1 MIVRDLKQDEGMR
14 ISNSNSYKEI
24 RRGDIYYANIGE
36 NTGSIQSGIRPV
48 MIVQNDFGNIHSPT
62 VVVAFLSSRIN
73 KAKLP
78 THVIITK
85 EECRGLTYDSFV
97 GMEQLFTL
105 NKYQLGSY
113 IGNIM
118 NDKIDKAIAISLGLK
133 KVESKA
139 VQVAKRK
146 AEDIKQLDSFIEI
159 WVSGNR
165 SVDEIKNEVNRRKLE
180 IKDLQYYCEVNRL
193 NISEYYDVN
202 YIKNGDNKNIRM
214 VG

>member
-202 YIKNGDNKNIRM
+202 YIKNGANKNIRM
-214 VG
+214 VV